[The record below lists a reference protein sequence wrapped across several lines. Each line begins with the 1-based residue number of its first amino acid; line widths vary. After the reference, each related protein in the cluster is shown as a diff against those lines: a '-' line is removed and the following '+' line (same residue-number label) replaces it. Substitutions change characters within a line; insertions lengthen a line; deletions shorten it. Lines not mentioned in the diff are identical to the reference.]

1 MNFELVIITHFCLEA
16 EFLDYKKI
24 QWRGYLILLT
34 EVFASQDVISIK
46 MDNGIGSFEE
56 LYKVCNEI

>member
-1 MNFELVIITHFCLEA
+1 MKFELVILTHFCLEA

-34 EVFASQDVISIK
+34 EVFASQDVIRIK
-46 MDNGIGSFEE
+46 VGNVIGSFEE

>member
-1 MNFELVIITHFCLEA
+1 MNFELVILTHFCLEA

-46 MDNGIGSFEE
+46 MGNGIGNFEE